1 MSSSRIYKS
10 KSGRTTAFAY
20 AHYIDVYK
28 SWNVYEEVYEETFD
42 SQYDNE
48 KAMQAKFNAKL
59 AELNDN
65 EEGRVYR
72 IGKDSKNYYQAA
84 DEVRM
89 RGCATVSFTME
100 CHENAKLGEGNFSWK
115 ENGNQRHALDENSKR
130 FAMETTLSGGYD
142 TSELDAGISEW
153 GGKVTS
159 LTGQIHALEQE
170 NNDLLAQIS
179 KASVEDAAELRRQ
192 YNANRTKISQ
202 LQSELNTA
210 KRELEKYQN
219 ARQELIND

>member
-1 MSSSRIYKS
+1 
-10 KSGRTTAFAY
+10 
-20 AHYIDVYK
+20 
-28 SWNVYEEVYEETFD
+28 
-42 SQYDNE
+42 
-48 KAMQAKFNAKL
+48 
-59 AELNDN
+59 
-65 EEGRVYR
+65 
-72 IGKDSKNYYQAA
+72 
-84 DEVRM
+84 M

-159 LTGQIHALEQE
+159 LTEQIHALEQE

-219 ARQELIND
+219 ARQELINDYADERDGTYRIPAVMHEIEAAYNIIWSDAGSWQGWSYIRHGNVPNISGEVTFWPYIGR

>member
-1 MSSSRIYKS
+1 M
-10 KSGRTTAFAY
+10 
-20 AHYIDVYK
+20 YK

-115 ENGNQRHALDENSKR
+115 ENGNQRNALDENSKR

-159 LTGQIHALEQE
+159 LTEQIHALEQE

-192 YNANRTKISQ
+192 YNANRKQ
-202 LQSELNTA
+202 GECGRCRRVA
-210 KRELEKYQN
+210 PPV
-219 ARQELIND
+219 

>member
-1 MSSSRIYKS
+1 MNGCVAMNHLLMLRVSYTSADYENSLRNSESYAGWSRAQCQALNSSDSKYHYDFYNYLTSSRIYKS

-100 CHENAKLGEGNFSWK
+100 CHNVVGRL
-115 ENGNQRHALDENSKR
+115 
-130 FAMETTLSGGYD
+130 
-142 TSELDAGISEW
+142 
-153 GGKVTS
+153 
-159 LTGQIHALEQE
+159 
-170 NNDLLAQIS
+170 
-179 KASVEDAAELRRQ
+179 
-192 YNANRTKISQ
+192 
-202 LQSELNTA
+202 
-210 KRELEKYQN
+210 
-219 ARQELIND
+219 